1 MGDREFQVVWC
12 RSQLLRMYLRIFFDS
27 ECCFSHV
34 SLWRSLQAPLRLC
47 CARIDWTWHAGL
59 SSWDL
64 SGLLPVLL
72 EGLRQQDDVWC
83 AWRESGGARLCQRA
97 RFQEKGEGGG
107 KVSIRM
113 FLALRRSL
121 SFHS

>member
-1 MGDREFQVVWC
+1 M
-12 RSQLLRMYLRIFFDS
+12 
-27 ECCFSHV
+27 
-34 SLWRSLQAPLRLC
+34 P
-47 CARIDWTWHAGL
+47 
-59 SSWDL
+59 SWDL

-83 AWRESGGARLCQRA
+83 AWRESVGARLCQRA

-121 SFHS
+121 SPFILEKELRLFLGASWCEAH